1 MTILIAGG
9 SCSGK
14 STIARA
20 LAEAIPGAT
29 HIPLDQF
36 FRRDDPKGPQ
46 IEVNGELVFDCNHP
60 ETIDLQAAL
69 QAIQN
74 TPEPRIIDSH
84 FGLFYA
90 ELREL
95 ATLKVFVDCPDDIRA
110 IRRILRDSP
119 GRGTPQ
125 EVADYYLI
133 CARPAYTQYIE
144 PTRHFADVVSDGN
157 RPTEQLLAHIANALE
172 FF

>member
-14 STIARA
+14 STLARA
-20 LAEAIPGAT
+20 LAESIPDAT

-36 FRRDDPKGPQ
+36 FRRDDPNGPK
-46 IEVNGELVFDCNHP
+46 IEVNGKMVFDCNHP
-60 ETIDLQAAL
+60 ETIDLQTAL
-69 QAIQN
+69 KVIRQ

-84 FGLFYA
+84 FGLFYP

-95 ATLKVFVDCPDDIRA
+95 ATLKVFVDCADDIRA

-119 GRGTPQ
+119 RSSPQ
-125 EVADYYLI
+125 EVADYYLA
-133 CARPAYTQYIE
+133 CARPAFGKYIE
-144 PTRHFADVVSDGN
+144 PTREFADVILDGTAYVQESAN
-157 RPTEQLLAHIANALE
+157 MLLNYLK
-172 FF
+172 

>member
-14 STIARA
+14 TTIARA
-20 LAEAIPGAT
+20 LAKSIPGAT

-36 FRRDDPKGPQ
+36 FRRDDPSGPQ
-46 IEVNGELVFDCNHP
+46 IEVNGRLVFDCNHP
-60 ETIDLQAAL
+60 ETIDLEAAL

-84 FGLFYA
+84 FGLFYP

-95 ATLKVFVDCPDDIRA
+95 ATLKVFADCPDDIRA

-119 GRGTPQ
+119 SRGTPK
-125 EVADYYLI
+125 EVADYYLA
-133 CARPAYTQYIE
+133 CARPAYAKYIE
-144 PTRHFADVVSDGN
+144 PTSQFADVILDGTVSVQ
-157 RPTEQLLAHIANALE
+157 ESVSKLLK
-172 FF
+172 

>member
-1 MTILIAGG
+1 MTFLIAGG

-20 LAEAIPGAT
+20 LAEALPGAT

-36 FRRDDPKGPQ
+36 FRRDDPSGPQ
-46 IEVNGELVFDCNHP
+46 IELNGQLVFDCNHP

-69 QAIQN
+69 QAIQS

-84 FGLFYA
+84 FGLFYP

-125 EVADYYLI
+125 EVTDYYLA
-133 CARPAYTQYIE
+133 CARPAYAKYIE
-144 PTRHFADVVSDGN
+144 PTRQFANVILDGRETVSDLLQ
-157 RPTEQLLAHIANALE
+157 QLTNAR
-172 FF
+172 